1 LAFRLSAIRRR
12 LKPERHAAPLAR
24 RPDAELPFADPKH
37 LPPGAAVLLDTCVYL
52 DAAAD
57 RLPDGVAG
65 LLARSVLHH
74 SSVCLAE
81 LTYGLGALDPR
92 DRRSRANGQVL
103 EDIIVR
109 AQESG
114 RIVVPDDAT
123 WGTAGMLAGMLA
135 RLQGYGREQRR
146 KALLD
151 SLLLLSA
158 LKSGLTLLTANFAEF
173 DLMLQL
179 LPAPRVAFYHAT

>member
-1 LAFRLSAIRRR
+1 LAFRLSTIRRR
-12 LKPERHAAPLAR
+12 LKPERRLDRLAR
-24 RPDAELPFADPKH
+24 RVDRELPFADPKR

-52 DAAAD
+52 DTAAD
-57 RLPDGVAG
+57 RLPDEVAA

-92 DRRSRANGQVL
+92 DRRSRANGRVI
-103 EDIIVR
+103 EDMVTRI
-109 AQESG
+109 QDSG
-114 RIVVPDDAT
+114 RIVVPDDVA
-123 WGTAGMLAGMLA
+123 WATAGMLAGMLA
-135 RLQGYGREQRR
+135 RLQGYGAGQRR

-151 SLLLLSA
+151 SLLFLSA
-158 LKSGLTLLTANFAEF
+158 LSSGLTLLTANLAEF

-179 LPAPRVAFYHAT
+179 LPAPRVAFYRAA

>member
-1 LAFRLSAIRRR
+1 MAFRLSAIRRQ
-12 LKPERHAAPLAR
+12 LKPERHVATLVR
-24 RPDAELPFADPKH
+24 RPDPELPFADPKR
-37 LPPGAAVLLDTCVYL
+37 LPAGAGVLLDTCVYL

-57 RLPDGVAG
+57 RLPDGVAA
-65 LLARSVLHH
+65 LLPRAVLHH

-92 DRRSRANGQVL
+92 DRRSRANSRVI

-109 AQESG
+109 AQDSG
-114 RIVVPDDAT
+114 RIVVPEDAA
-123 WGTAGMLAGMLA
+123 WATAGMLAGMLA
-135 RLQGYGREQRR
+135 RLQGYGAEQRR

-151 SLLLLSA
+151 SLLFLSA

-179 LPAPRVAFYHAT
+179 LPGPRVAFYRAV

>member
-1 LAFRLSAIRRR
+1 M
-12 LKPERHAAPLAR
+12 
-24 RPDAELPFADPKH
+24 
-37 LPPGAAVLLDTCVYL
+37 LLDTCVYL

-57 RLPDGVAG
+57 RLPDGVAA
-65 LLARSVLHH
+65 LLPRAVLHH

-92 DRRSRANGQVL
+92 DRRSRANCQVL
-103 EDIIVR
+103 EDVVVR

-114 RIVVPDDAT
+114 RIVVPDDSA
-123 WGTAGMLAGMLA
+123 WATAGMLAGMLA

-146 KALLD
+146 KVLLD
-151 SLLLLSA
+151 SLLFLSA
-158 LKSGLTLLTANFAEF
+158 LKSGMTLLTANLTDF

-179 LPAPRVAFYHAT
+179 LPDSRVTFYRAT